1 MQPATVPLSA
11 LYANDGTGKFTNV
24 TTGSGLDVPMFGNGA
39 ACGDYVGDGDTDV
52 FVSCLGSDHL
62 LIIIFFG
69 IPISIKFRKCGI
81 LQSAT
86 PIFRYLIS
94 FAVISVIAALI
105 TIGVYT
111 FLPKQFWGYL
121 LGILFPIIISLKK
134 LGHNYENFTD
144 FVENNKPYI
153 DTERFLQFYPGFFGE

>member
-1 MQPATVPLSA
+1 MISTILNIFLFIVI
-11 LYANDGTGKFTNV
+11 YAVGLFA
-24 TTGSGLDVPMFGNGA
+24 GSFLFIQ
-39 ACGDYVGDGDTDV
+39 
-52 FVSCLGSDHL
+52 L